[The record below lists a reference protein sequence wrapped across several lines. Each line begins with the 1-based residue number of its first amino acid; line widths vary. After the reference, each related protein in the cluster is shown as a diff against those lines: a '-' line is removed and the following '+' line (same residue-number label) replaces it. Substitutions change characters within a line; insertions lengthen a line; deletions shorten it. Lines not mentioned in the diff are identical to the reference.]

1 MNTDHTQ
8 MNTPK
13 SAEKLRAFISKEY
26 LNNPEMGSPNW
37 SAAIRDLMTDVL
49 HLGDSFDVD
58 VVQRLQ
64 SAHEVYEQEALN
76 ELSAKTGVTD

>member
-1 MNTDHTQ
+1 M
-8 MNTPK
+8 
-13 SAEKLRAFISKEY
+13 SESVRKLQDFINKEY

-37 SAAIRDLMTDVL
+37 SAAIRDVMTDLL
-49 HLGDSFDVD
+49 HLGDLFDVD

-64 SAHEVYEQEALN
+64 SAHEVYEQEANN